1 LIEQLSLSCIGVS
14 YKKADVA
21 SRGKFS
27 LSLKAQQQL
36 LEKAKEQHIRS
47 ITVHS
52 TCNRTEIYAH
62 GADVNMLI
70 DLLCSFSHGNRNAFD
85 QIGYVLLNENALL
98 QLFRVGTGLDS
109 QILGDF
115 EIIAQLKKS
124 FIRSKENGLLDP
136 LFERLFNSVIQASKR
151 IKNETKIS
159 SGSTSVSFASVRYIL
174 DHIENADQKNILLFG
189 MGKIGRNTCENLVK
203 HTQNDHIVLINRT
216 RERAEKMAGKF
227 KLIVKDYADL
237 PVEIRKADIVI
248 VATGAEQPT
257 LSKSLIHSEKPLL
270 VLDLSI
276 PKNVDDDVLEL
287 PNVTRVHIDELSRIT
302 DNTLAERQKE
312 IPMAE
317 KIIGQIIQ
325 EFSDWLQTRSFAPTV
340 QALKLMMEEIEE
352 QELVQQQKKHPHLNR
367 QEATLLSQ
375 HLIQKITNRV
385 ANHMRKSENTAE
397 SVKTIQDVFNIPSN
411 G

>member
-1 LIEQLSLSCIGVS
+1 MIEQLSLSCIGVS

-85 QIGYVLLNENALL
+85 QIGYVLQNENALL

-257 LSKSLIHSEKPLL
+257 LSKSLIHS
-270 VLDLSI
+270 
-276 PKNVDDDVLEL
+276 
-287 PNVTRVHIDELSRIT
+287 
-302 DNTLAERQKE
+302 
-312 IPMAE
+312 
-317 KIIGQIIQ
+317 
-325 EFSDWLQTRSFAPTV
+325 
-340 QALKLMMEEIEE
+340 
-352 QELVQQQKKHPHLNR
+352 
-367 QEATLLSQ
+367 
-375 HLIQKITNRV
+375 
-385 ANHMRKSENTAE
+385 
-397 SVKTIQDVFNIPSN
+397 
-411 G
+411 

>member
-1 LIEQLSLSCIGVS
+1 MTNQLSLSCIGVS

-21 SRGKFS
+21 SRGQFS
-27 LSLKAQQQL
+27 LSLRAQQKL
-36 LEKAKEQHIRS
+36 LEAAQDKQIQS

-62 GADVNMLI
+62 GAETKELVE
-70 DLLCSFSHGNRNAFD
+70 LLCAFSQGNPDVFSK
-85 QIGYVLLNENALL
+85 IGYVLKDKDALNH
-98 QLFRVGTGLDS
+98 LFRVGTGLDS

-124 FIRSKENGLLDP
+124 FIRSKKMGLLDS

-151 IKNETKIS
+151 IKNETQIS
-159 SGSTSVSFASVRYIL
+159 SGTTSVSYASVRYIL
-174 DHIENADQKNILLFG
+174 DHIDNPDQKNILLFG

-216 RERAEKMAGKF
+216 RKRAEKMAGKF

-237 PVEIRKADIVI
+237 PVEIRKADIII
-248 VATGAEQPT
+248 VATGAEKPT
-257 LSKSLIHSEKPLL
+257 LSKSLIHTESPLL
-270 VLDLSI
+270 ILDLSI
-276 PKNVDDDVLEL
+276 PKNVDDDVLDL

-312 IPMAE
+312 IPKAE
-317 KIIGQIIQ
+317 AIIEEVVD
-325 EFSDWLQTRSFAPTV
+325 EFTDWLGTRSFAPTV
-340 QALKLMMEEIEE
+340 QALKQMMEKLE
-352 QELVQQQKKHPHLNR
+352 QQALTQHQKKHPHLKSE
-367 QEATLLSQ
+367 EATLLSQ

-385 ANHMRKSENTAE
+385 ANHMRNSENTAE
-397 SVKTIQDVFNIPSN
+397 SVKTIQDVFNIPSK
-411 G
+411 

>member
-1 LIEQLSLSCIGVS
+1 
-14 YKKADVA
+14 
-21 SRGKFS
+21 
-27 LSLKAQQQL
+27 
-36 LEKAKEQHIRS
+36 
-47 ITVHS
+47 
-52 TCNRTEIYAH
+52 
-62 GADVNMLI
+62 
-70 DLLCSFSHGNRNAFD
+70 
-85 QIGYVLLNENALL
+85 
-98 QLFRVGTGLDS
+98 
-109 QILGDF
+109 
-115 EIIAQLKKS
+115 
-124 FIRSKENGLLDP
+124 
-136 LFERLFNSVIQASKR
+136 
-151 IKNETKIS
+151 
-159 SGSTSVSFASVRYIL
+159 
-174 DHIENADQKNILLFG
+174 

-317 KIIGQIIQ
+317 KIIGQVIQ

-352 QELVQQQKKHPHLNR
+352 QELVQQQKKTS
-367 QEATLLSQ
+367 ASQ
-375 HLIQKITNRV
+375 STRSDV
-385 ANHMRKSENTAE
+385 AFPTFDSKNYQSCGQSYAE
-397 SVKTIQDVFNIPSN
+397 K
-411 G
+411 